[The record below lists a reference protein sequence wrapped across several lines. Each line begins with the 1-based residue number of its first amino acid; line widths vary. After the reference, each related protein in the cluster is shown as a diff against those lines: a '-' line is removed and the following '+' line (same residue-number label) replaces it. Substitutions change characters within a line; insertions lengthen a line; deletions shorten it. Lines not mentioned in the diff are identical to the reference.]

1 MQQTT
6 TENPCESPVQ
16 QTIRFMLAGSPEKVH
31 AMISTLHVHNIVSAT
46 DWSKPQ
52 PTKQPGEVISVV
64 IQHTASP

>member
-1 MQQTT
+1 
-6 TENPCESPVQ
+6 
-16 QTIRFMLAGSPEKVH
+16 MLAGSPEKVH